1 MAQKQIIEN
10 IMATFT
16 IDTRGHGN
24 ATFFVC
30 DSATAGNQSYVYLES
45 TGRSGTSGKQ
55 ICAGGDFSG
64 PALSATVESL
74 EKVARA
80 WHRKRLKIIA
90 DYRINYD
97 N

>member
-1 MAQKQIIEN
+1 
-10 IMATFT
+10 MATFT

-45 TGRSGTSGKQ
+45 AGRSGTSGKQ

-90 DYRINYD
+90 DYRINYG